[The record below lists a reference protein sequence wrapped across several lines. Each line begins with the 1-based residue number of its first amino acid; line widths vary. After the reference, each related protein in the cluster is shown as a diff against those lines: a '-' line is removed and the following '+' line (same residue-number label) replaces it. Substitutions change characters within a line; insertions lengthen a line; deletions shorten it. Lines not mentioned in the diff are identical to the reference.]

1 MHIHWRAG
9 SPSSSSATG
18 APDPSRATSGGHAS
32 SPPASGRDRIAH
44 LPAGRGAS
52 ASTSRPAGRGRL
64 PSHSHLLN
72 RPASPLG
79 VPPGFPASVEPAAWA
94 LARNLPPEHAR
105 EIHRLVHEDGLG
117 HVLLGDRVPRVSPQP
132 GRSAIRLEG
141 HALDATLALGGTQ
154 GWRPGLRLVYC
165 EARDDPELGWL
176 PATGFLLN
184 EHVLREACEWHRDVI
199 AARTGDGV
207 SHPAHAVLGML
218 ARGDAALDCVVESI
232 VLGYGRSSGE
242 RFEQHLFAGGVAA
255 DSEAMK
261 VYIAA
266 HNRRIEQGKP
276 DAEVPAPRVPAFVKD
291 DSPET
296 RGLVDNYLAQGDAL
310 QNYLHRAC
318 LQLQARD
325 CGDVDLA
332 VTAAIAQA
340 ACVPRTTAG

>member
-18 APDPSRATSGGHAS
+18 AQAPARGPSAGDTPS
-32 SPPASGRDRIAH
+32 SPAPGRERPLH

-64 PSHSHLLN
+64 PSQPELPS
-72 RPASPLG
+72 PAGPAMG
-79 VPPGFPASVEPAAWA
+79 VPPGFPDTVQPAAWA
-94 LARNLPPEHAR
+94 IARSLPPEHAR

-117 HVLLGDRVPRVSPQP
+117 HVLLGDLVPRVSPQP

-141 HALDATLALGGTQ
+141 HALDAITALGRTA
-154 GWRPGLRLVYC
+154 GWRPGVRLVYC
-165 EARDDPELGWL
+165 EAREDPALGWL
-176 PATGFLLN
+176 PATGFLVN
-184 EHVLREACEWHRDVI
+184 EGVLREACEWHRDVI
-199 AARTGDGV
+199 AARTGDAV

-242 RFEQHLFAGGVAA
+242 RFEQHLFAGGVAD
-255 DSEAMK
+255 DSEPMK
-261 VYIAA
+261 AYIAA
-266 HNRRIEQGKP
+266 HTRRIEQGKP
-276 DAEVPAPRVPAFVKD
+276 DAEVPAPQVPAFVKD
-291 DSPET
+291 DAPET
-296 RGLVDNYLAQGDAL
+296 RGLVDNYLVQGDAL

-318 LQLQARD
+318 LQLGARD

-332 VTAAIAQA
+332 ATAAIAQA
-340 ACVPRTTAG
+340 ACVPRAWAG

>member
-9 SPSSSSATG
+9 SPSSSSAAGTQ
-18 APDPSRATSGGHAS
+18 DPSRATSVGHAPS
-32 SPPASGRDRIAH
+32 SPAPGRDRIAH

-52 ASTSRPAGRGRL
+52 ASTSRPAGRRPL
-64 PSHSHLLN
+64 PGHAHMPS
-72 RPASPLG
+72 RPASPMG
-79 VPPGFPASVEPAAWA
+79 VPPGFPDAVGPAAWA
-94 LARNLPPEHAR
+94 IARSLPPEHAR

-117 HVLLGDRVPRVSPQP
+117 HVLLGDLVPRVSPQP
-132 GRSAIRLEG
+132 GRSGIRLEG
-141 HALDATLALGGTQ
+141 HALDAVMALGEAR
-154 GWRPGLRLVYC
+154 GWRPGLHLVYC

-184 EHVLREACEWHRDVI
+184 ERVLREAGEWHRDVI

-207 SHPAHAVLGML
+207 SHPVQAVIGML

-296 RGLVDNYLAQGDAL
+296 RGLVDNYLVQSDAL

-318 LQLQARD
+318 LQSQARD

-340 ACVPRTTAG
+340 ACVPRPTAG